1 MIDLERKINDMCNLS
16 DVVWEKG
23 MEKGMEYAI
32 QSLIKSGMSKEEVI
46 ERLQIS
52 EETYKKA
59 ENNLCARV

>member
-1 MIDLERKINDMCNLS
+1 MCNLS